1 MNSWFLLCK
10 SVLQADV
17 TFFYDKYE
25 LIVGSYTK
33 HAQQII
39 SNHDGYSE
47 GWDYKYFDVFLK
59 GIDVRDSSTHWL
71 NGL

>member
-10 SVLQADV
+10 LVAQTGE

-25 LIVGSYTK
+25 LIAGSYTK

-39 SNHDGYSE
+39 RNRDYYSE
-47 GWDYKYFDVFLK
+47 G
-59 GIDVRDSSTHWL
+59 
-71 NGL
+71 